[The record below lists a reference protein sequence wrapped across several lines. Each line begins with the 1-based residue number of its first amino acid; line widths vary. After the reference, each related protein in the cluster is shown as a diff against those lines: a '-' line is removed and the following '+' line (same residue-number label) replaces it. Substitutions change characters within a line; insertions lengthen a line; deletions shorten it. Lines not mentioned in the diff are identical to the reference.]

1 MLESGTFETRLSLAF
16 ITDSAFD
23 FSQYKKNALPNT
35 KQAINVYILR
45 DQSIILTKN
54 FSTDDSMINMFFS
67 GFTRTVKTEF
77 GQDVVPTTQPYNQG
91 LVLEAG
97 LFKFVNINTTQTYEV
112 KNTKDIS
119 QTYQLISQ
127 LVNQEQIFLNQLE
140 SFMQM
145 LIKSK
150 VFGPASTQPPTNQ

>member
-54 FSTDDSMINMFFS
+54 FNTGDSMINMFFS

-77 GQDVVPTTQPYNQG
+77 GQDVVPTTQPYN
-91 LVLEAG
+91 
-97 LFKFVNINTTQTYEV
+97 
-112 KNTKDIS
+112 
-119 QTYQLISQ
+119 
-127 LVNQEQIFLNQLE
+127 
-140 SFMQM
+140 
-145 LIKSK
+145 
-150 VFGPASTQPPTNQ
+150 

>member
-45 DQSIILTKN
+45 DQAIILTKN
-54 FSTDDSMINMFFS
+54 FNTDDSMINMFFS

-77 GQDVVPTTQPYNQG
+77 GQDVPAAQPYNQG

-97 LFKFVNINTTQTYEV
+97 LFKFVNINTAKTYEV

-119 QTYQLISQ
+119 QTYQLIH
-127 LVNQEQIFLNQLE
+127 N
-140 SFMQM
+140 
-145 LIKSK
+145 
-150 VFGPASTQPPTNQ
+150 